1 MARDS
6 VLVTGSSTGIG
17 RACAL
22 YLSRNGFRVFAGVRK
37 QADGESL
44 QGEASAIEP
53 VILDVTNSEQIAQV
67 ADLIKQETTA
77 EGLSGLVNNAGI
89 PVAGPLEFIPLAE
102 LRRVL
107 EVNVVGQIAMTQAM
121 LPMLRAARGRVVNIG
136 SIAGRISTPFTG
148 PYSASKFAMEALTD
162 SLRTELQPWGIEVS
176 IVEPGNISTNIWQRG
191 IEWGKQM
198 RSSLPP
204 EAEDFYGSNLDSLID
219 GAEYMERSG
228 IPPERVAKAVVH
240 ALTAAKPKTRY
251 VVGID
256 ARAQKIIARLPDRL
270 RDRLV
275 KKALADYAKRGRKGS
290 S

>member
-53 VILDVTNSEQIAQV
+53 VILDVINSEQIAQV

-77 EGLSGLVNNAGI
+77 DGLSGLVNNAGI
-89 PVAGPLEFIPLAE
+89 PVAGPLEFIPLDE
-102 LRRVL
+102 LRRAL

-136 SIAGRISTPFTG
+136 SIAGRISTPFMG
-148 PYSASKFAMEALTD
+148 PYSASKFAME
-162 SLRTELQPWGIEVS
+162 
-176 IVEPGNISTNIWQRG
+176 EPPTRFGPSCNHGGS
-191 IEWGKQM
+191 KS
-198 RSSLPP
+198 RSSNRGTSPRTSGR
-204 EAEDFYGSNLDSLID
+204 EGS
-219 GAEYMERSG
+219 SG
-228 IPPERVAKAVVH
+228 ENRCARRCPRR
-240 ALTAAKPKTRY
+240 PKTSMGATSIR
-251 VVGID
+251 
-256 ARAQKIIARLPDRL
+256 
-270 RDRLV
+270 
-275 KKALADYAKRGRKGS
+275 
-290 S
+290 